1 MFSGTNI
8 QDITCARL
16 SDKSYSLEMYPHLPK
31 PFEKLDLYELLPL
44 FDWLRGKVTADFGH
58 LFSLEYRFKQICVTI
73 CL

>member
-1 MFSGTNI
+1 MVTDANI

-31 PFEKLDLYELLPL
+31 SFEKLDLYELLPL
-44 FDWLRGKVTADFGH
+44 FDCLRGKVTADFGH
-58 LFSLEYRFKQICVTI
+58 LFSLEYCFKQICVTD